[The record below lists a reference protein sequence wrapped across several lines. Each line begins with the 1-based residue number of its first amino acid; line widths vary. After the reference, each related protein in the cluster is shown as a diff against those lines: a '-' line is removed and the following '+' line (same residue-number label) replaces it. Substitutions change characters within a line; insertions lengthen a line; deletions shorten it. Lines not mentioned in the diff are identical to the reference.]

1 MQIKFNGQ
9 YDKKLFFNAVRIA
22 NEPGRS
28 ARMLHILV
36 AMVFGVMTVTTA
48 QDILSTGDWA
58 GNFINLA
65 LIALMGLVLYQA
77 YVPAYLGARKMWN
90 GSNVQRP
97 LNGYVT
103 EKGITYKFEQGNK
116 FYPWSDFN
124 RRRQIPNLITL
135 VTLRGMLLIFPR
147 HFFKSDADWEKF
159 NSLAETRIIVT
170 KKK

>member
-9 YDKKLFFNAVRIA
+9 YDKKLFFNAVRLA

-36 AMVFGVMTVTTA
+36 AMVFGVMTVTTV
-48 QDILSTGDWA
+48 QSILATGDWA
-58 GNFINLA
+58 ENIFNLA

-90 GSNVQRP
+90 NTSVQRP
-97 LNGYVT
+97 LKGYVT
-103 EKGITYKFEQGNK
+103 NKGITYKFEQGNK
-116 FYPWSDFN
+116 FYPWSEFN
-124 RRRQIPNLITL
+124 RRKQIAGLTTL

-147 HFFKSDADWEKF
+147 HFFASDADWEKF
-159 NSLAETRIIVT
+159 TNLTETRVIVT